1 MNLFRATLLFGIA
14 VASTSAFAEDE
25 TVGARQKSFQVTYL
39 DGSKETYVARYR
51 ALVSYRKWQTGE
63 ASKPMSGHFIDDR
76 QCHWD
81 ITTQVDRDVCLT
93 SKSGQQ
99 FCQGSMSRVYGTSK
113 AGKGSDFV
121 LLKLHPE
128 TCGDAEGRYN
138 SDVNDAKN
146 AVGGALDGVMQND
159 LVQVRQDLANELKA
173 KAVTPI

>member
-1 MNLFRATLLFGIA
+1 MKLGKSVLLIGFA
-14 VASTSAFAEDE
+14 LASTVALAEDE
-25 TVGARQKSFQVTYL
+25 TVGSRQKSFLVTYP
-39 DGSKETYVARYR
+39 DGSKETYVVRYR

-63 ASKPMSGHFIDDR
+63 ASKPPGHFIDDR

-99 FCQGSMSRVYGTSK
+99 FCQGSLSRVYGTSK

-146 AVGGALDGVMQND
+146 AVGSALDGVMQND
-159 LVQVRQDLANELKA
+159 LDQVKSDLSSQLKA
-173 KAVTPI
+173 KSVTAI

>member
-1 MNLFRATLLFGIA
+1 MVYAKFGLLIGLA
-14 VASTSAFAEDE
+14 VASTAAWGEDE
-25 TVGARQKSFQVTYL
+25 TVGMRQKSFLVTYA
-39 DGSKETYVARYR
+39 DGSRETYVARYR

-63 ASKPMSGHFIDDR
+63 ASKPMSGHLFDDR

-99 FCQGSMSRVYGTSK
+99 FCQGALSRVYGTSK
-113 AGKGSDFV
+113 AGKGNDFV

-146 AVGGALDGVMQND
+146 AVSGALDGVMQND
-159 LVQVRQDLANELKA
+159 LEQVSSDLSSQLKA
-173 KAVTPI
+173 KSVKEI